1 MPTTTMLLVARCY
14 HVNQSHPSSA
24 NNGTDLATPRRYY
37 ANLDLPTSKDEEKS
51 GSQSVLV
58 PLRDGA

>member
-24 NNGTDLATPRRYY
+24 NESTDLATTRRYY
-37 ANLDLPTSKDEEKS
+37 ASLDLLTSKDEEKS

-58 PLRDGA
+58 LLA